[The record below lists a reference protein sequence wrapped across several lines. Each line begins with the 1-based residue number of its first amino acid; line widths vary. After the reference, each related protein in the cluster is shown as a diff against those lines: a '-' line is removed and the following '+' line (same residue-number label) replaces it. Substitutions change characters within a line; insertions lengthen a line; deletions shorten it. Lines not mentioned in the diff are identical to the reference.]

1 MYIIAKIKF
10 EGAGYAAMT
19 SLVLNLDSGQKY

>member
-1 MYIIAKIKF
+1 MYIITKIKF

>member
-1 MYIIAKIKF
+1 MYIVTKLKF
-10 EGAGYAAMT
+10 EGAGYAAIT